1 MLTNELKKLQ
11 QEHHRIIAEN
21 NDLISNLKKE
31 LNAAQQNKLS
41 ISNNYDHILNLNSQ
55 LIECSKQN
63 QQLNNTLQKLTVS
76 KNKFLII
83 INNFN
88 FTFQFLCLG

>member
-11 QEHHRIIAEN
+11 QEHHRIISEN
-21 NDLISNLKKE
+21 NDLICNLKKE

-63 QQLNNTLQKLTVS
+63 QQLNNTLQRLTVS
-76 KNKFLII
+76 KNKLL
-83 INNFN
+83 NNN
-88 FTFQFLCLG
+88 